1 MIMAFA
7 WTIVTELKIYIV
19 LFSFKLS
26 ITYNNFVNYTF
37 VNKNETLKH
46 LYFSPCLIPPEF
58 W

>member
-1 MIMAFA
+1 MAFA